1 MAGAWRLVNRI
12 GIDEARRLPHQVSIE
27 SAFYGRLIDRD
38 TVTLSPKFQVVVP
51 PAVRR
56 SLGLE
61 PGEKLQVLGY
71 EGRIERVPLRPMR
84 ELRGVLGPIDTS
96 IERDDDRP

>member
-1 MAGAWRLVNRI
+1 MNRI
-12 GIDEARRLPHQVSIE
+12 GIDEVRRLPNSASIE
-27 SAFYGRLIDRD
+27 STFYGKLIDME

-51 PAVRR
+51 LAVRR

-71 EGRIERVPLRPMR
+71 EGRIELVPLRPMR

-96 IERDDDRP
+96 IERDDDRL